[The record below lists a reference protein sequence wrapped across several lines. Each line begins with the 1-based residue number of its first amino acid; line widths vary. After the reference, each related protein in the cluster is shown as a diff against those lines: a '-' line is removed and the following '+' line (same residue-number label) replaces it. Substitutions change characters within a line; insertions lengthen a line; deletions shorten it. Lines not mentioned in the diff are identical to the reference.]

1 MSDNSVDI
9 HSKRSS
15 AERGT
20 RRCRPYGLGRARG
33 ELRLG
38 RMKPTG
44 EYPASQLVINV
55 TAGPLAPV
63 ATSLRAASSEL
74 ADVSALY
81 PRPRSMKSPPRPAA
95 ISASGIAYVAIRSR
109 EGPAS
114 GSREARSVPA
124 AMSMTRRGVSSRSRA
139 SIVAFSRT
147 RVRAMSSS
155 ISCRGLFPS
164 YEARSSSGTGAAE
177 LGRVAIAS

>member
-1 MSDNSVDI
+1 MEKAPCRIIQWTFTPRGAAPSGGLDAAA
-9 HSKRSS
+9 RAGS
-15 AERGT
+15 AE
-20 RRCRPYGLGRARG
+20 PRG
-33 ELRLG
+33 ELGLG
-38 RMKPTG
+38 RMKPIG
-44 EYPASQLVINV
+44 EYPASQLVI

-155 ISCRGLFPS
+155 ISCSGLFPS
-164 YEARSSSGTGAAE
+164 YEARSSSGTWQPN
-177 LGRVAIAS
+177 